1 MKAILATLL
10 IAPCAATTFQPCPR
24 PIDAPPIRLTII
36 NTQTPG
42 IECARRAATPIDAA
56 ILTMAAG
63 CAMDGLIIIP
73 MDGPAQLLAL
83 GAFKTPDEA
92 LGHEARH
99 ALQRWRHGVLMTN
112 SEGTCE

>member
-1 MKAILATLL
+1 MIAYLLAL
-10 IAPCAATTFQPCPR
+10 TFTPCPR
-24 PIDAPPIRLTII
+24 PIDAQPIRLTII
-36 NTQTPG
+36 NTQTPN
-42 IECARRAATPIDAA
+42 IECAKRAVTPIDAA

-99 ALQRWRHGVLMTN
+99 ALQRWRHGVFMTN
-112 SEGTCE
+112 SEGVCE

>member
-1 MKAILATLL
+1 MKAILAAIL
-10 IAPCAATTFQPCPR
+10 IAPCAATTFTPCPR
-24 PIDAPPIRLTII
+24 PIDAPPIRLTVI

-42 IECARRAATPIDAA
+42 LECARRAATPIDAA

-73 MDGPAQLLAL
+73 MDGPAQALLLA
-83 GAFKTPDEA
+83 GGKTPDEA

-99 ALQRWRHGVLMTN
+99 ALQRWRHAPFMNN
-112 SEGTCE
+112 SEGACE